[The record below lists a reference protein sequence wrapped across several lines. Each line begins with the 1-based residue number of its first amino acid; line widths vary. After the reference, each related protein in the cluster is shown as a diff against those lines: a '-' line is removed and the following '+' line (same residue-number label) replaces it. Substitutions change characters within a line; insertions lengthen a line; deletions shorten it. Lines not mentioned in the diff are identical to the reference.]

1 MQPNLLP
8 APIKEK
14 LRLRHRLTLWVQGT
28 VAVGVLGIAAC
39 VVANV
44 LLSDL
49 DAPVREEL
57 QQVKSVI
64 NSLEASEAA
73 AFRQI
78 ELVTHELGV
87 AEDIAGQPDWSIL
100 LGVLAAGLT
109 EGAYLETLTTSLV
122 ENDEELEVPPPG
134 NTATGPYRVTVT
146 GVSLMQ
152 GDATRYALFLEQCRL
167 FDSVRLVATQP
178 RPDVSERAV
187 GFEIMCEIGHIEE
200 GASQ

>member
-8 APIKEK
+8 APIKER
-14 LRLRHRLTLWVQGT
+14 LRLRQRFALWVQGT
-28 VAVGVLGIAAC
+28 VAISLLGIAVC

-44 LLSDL
+44 LLSDM
-49 DAPVREEL
+49 DTPVREEL
-57 QQVKSVI
+57 HQVKSVI
-64 NSLEASEAA
+64 NRLEASEAA
-73 AFRQI
+73 AIRQI

-87 AEDIAGQPDWSIL
+87 AEDIVGQPDWSIL
-100 LGVLAAGLT
+100 FGVLAAGLT
-109 EGAYLETLTTSLV
+109 DGAYLETLTTSLV
-122 ENDEELEVPPPG
+122 EDDEGLEVPPPG

-146 GVSLMQ
+146 GVSLLQ

-167 FDSVRLVATQP
+167 FDSVRLVATLP

-200 GASQ
+200 EASQ